1 MSQQNQ
7 TDIYK
12 TNSQPEG
19 RQPRPSVATSR
30 RRLDQNVRRTFL
42 VITLLPLF
50 LIIVVTIAL
59 VIRSWPIL
67 SAYPLKDLFLGSIWR
82 PDKGLFGFFPYIMA
96 TFWVTAV
103 GVILAV
109 PPCLFVSIYL
119 AEYAHSFTRL
129 IAKPILDLLSAIPP
143 VVYGV
148 WGLVAIVP
156 FVDKVLAPLS
166 ERWLGSISIFKVNQP
181 TGFGILAA
189 GIVLAVM
196 IAPLIISVM
205 YEIFSTVPND
215 LRHASLAVGAT
226 QWQTI
231 RNIVLPQVAPGIIAA
246 IVLGASRALGE
257 TIAVLMVVGN
267 VAQVPTSIFDAAYP
281 LPALI
286 ANNYGDMMSIPLY
299 DSALLTAALVLLVV
313 ILIFNILSMLV
324 IQRMLRRKWAF

>member
-1 MSQQNQ
+1 MSQQKQ
-7 TDIYK
+7 TDTDK
-12 TNSQPEG
+12 SKFQTEG
-19 RQPRPSVATSR
+19 RPRRPSVATKRSR
-30 RRLDQNVRRTFL
+30 VDQNVRRTFL
-42 VITLLPLF
+42 IITLLPLF
-50 LIIVVTIAL
+50 LILIVTVAL

-67 SAYPLKDLFLGSIWR
+67 STYSLKDLFLGSIWR
-82 PDKGLFGFFPYIMA
+82 PDKGLFGFFPYIVA
-96 TFWVTAV
+96 TFWVTTV
-103 GVILAV
+103 GVVLAV
-109 PPCLFVSIYL
+109 PPCLLVSIYL
-119 AEYAHSFTRL
+119 AEYAQAKTRST
-129 IAKPILDLLSAIPP
+129 AKPVLDLLAAIPP

-148 WGLVAIVP
+148 WGLLAIVP
-156 FVDKVLAPLS
+156 FVDKGLAPLS
-166 ERWLGSISIFKVNQP
+166 DRWLGSVSLFRVNQP

-189 GIVLAVM
+189 SIVLAVM
-196 IAPLIISVM
+196 ISPLIISVM

-231 RNIVLPQVAPGIIAA
+231 RTIVLPQVAPGIIAA

-267 VAQVPTSIFDAAYP
+267 VPKVPTSIFDAAYP

-299 DSALLTAALVLLVV
+299 DSALLTAALVLLIV

-324 IQRMLRRKWAF
+324 IQRMLRRKWAS